1 MCTPPLYTPR
11 TYDYSRHV
19 GTWHPAECM
28 QRLMGAR
35 RHPIVAEDLHSDK
48 KNKVVHSSYLHEAYT
63 TPLRCTVHTRL
74 KPRTR
79 VNYDGC
85 ARIVILRA
93 YFRDGVRKHLFLY
106 FYKENGIL
114 CDCHT
119 HLFLSNSLNE
129 LDLTSSR
136 RPRGRAGVSC
146 SVQAILL
153 QRRPR
158 STL

>member
-1 MCTPPLYTPR
+1 M
-11 TYDYSRHV
+11 
-19 GTWHPAECM
+19 
-28 QRLMGAR
+28 
-35 RHPIVAEDLHSDK
+35 AEDLHSDK
-48 KNKVVHSSYLHEAYT
+48 KIKVVHSSYLHEAYT

-79 VNYDGC
+79 VEYDGC

-119 HLFLSNSLNE
+119 HLFLVKLPERVGSYLF
-129 LDLTSSR
+129 TSSERESR
-136 RPRGRAGVSC
+136 RFVLGASDSVATAATVDIVNGV
-146 SVQAILL
+146 AAMNKKGK
-153 QRRPR
+153 RF
-158 STL
+158 